1 MKNRKLFVILTGLTF
16 FIFAAVIV
24 INTSISSAGTANVLF
39 IVVSVLFG
47 LVWIAVPTVMFIRAG
62 RAQDDEPP
70 EEDASFEA
78 MMREINSENT
88 EEAPE
93 ERDVDA
99 LREKYAKMLESGLID
114 KKEYKQ
120 LVKELGE

>member
-24 INTSISSAGTANVLF
+24 INISVISAGTANVLF

-78 MMREINSENT
+78 MMREINSED
-88 EEAPE
+88 AGKASD
-93 ERDVDA
+93 ERDVNA
-99 LREKYAKMLESGLID
+99 LKEKYAKMLGSGLID

-120 LVKELGE
+120 LMKELGE